1 MSNVII
7 GQAPANHLRSP
18 ENPRKSMEPEAD
30 MKPDDARQFIHDLMS
45 GIHKRAGDIANDE
58 FNEPVGNHLP
68 AMEKAKQ
75 HYNNDTYQLLAG
87 TKNMPKTTGFTL
99 PHSSFG
105 NSEIKRFICSTHQQ

>member
-58 FNEPVGNHLP
+58 FNERV
-68 AMEKAKQ
+68 
-75 HYNNDTYQLLAG
+75 
-87 TKNMPKTTGFTL
+87 
-99 PHSSFG
+99 
-105 NSEIKRFICSTHQQ
+105 KRNL